1 MCNFQNANREEK
13 FENGPQLQREEA
25 IWKIPML
32 KLLGEL
38 LNEFVR
44 LGSCY
49 SLVIPTTIIHPSP
62 ACKSTGGPMQ
72 CWVVLTCRLKT
83 GAGSYSF
90 EKGPVLMVKSLE
102 IK

>member
-38 LNEFVR
+38 LNKF
-44 LGSCY
+44 
-49 SLVIPTTIIHPSP
+49 
-62 ACKSTGGPMQ
+62 
-72 CWVVLTCRLKT
+72 
-83 GAGSYSF
+83 GSYINNKYI
-90 EKGPVLMVKSLE
+90 EVRVIVRKK
-102 IK
+102 